1 MPVQT
6 ARLTLADWTAA
17 MMNVN
22 TNRRR
27 NLGYFFDESVRRLPD
42 KVAIIDLFGGRE
54 RTSTYRQLDE
64 RMNRVASML
73 ARLGVKPGERVA
85 MLIGNRLEFIEF
97 FFGAMRAGAIPLLL
111 NTRLAANTLEQIIN
125 DAGCALAIVDPSCNR
140 DAVAIAGRVRVRHRM
155 LLDQSQQGL
164 LAFEEEMTKP
174 AAPVEPPPIADNA
187 QAFQPYTSGSTGR
200 PKGAIMTHHGMLW
213 YVAYNQ
219 RYWPSAENSRGLIAL
234 PLFHKNA
241 LRGTVKPM
249 LYAGGS
255 FVLMP
260 GYEPRGYLDG
270 LAKYRCTYSRGV
282 AAVFTLFL
290 QHRDYLQS
298 LDLSNLRS
306 MTIGSAV
313 VTPELLD
320 LVKRALP
327 HIKVEESYGLT
338 EGGSPLRPPIDGRP
352 VPRGSPGVPAPEIE
366 LKLIDADGNETDEEG
381 ELVIRCPYV
390 CLGYYNEPEI
400 TRAKLN
406 DGWLRTGDVFHKDKD
421 GFFYFRS
428 RVDDMF
434 SCGGE
439 NVYPKE
445 VENLLFTHSDVVNA
459 VVAPVPYQVK
469 GYAPAAMV
477 VVREGSTVTSEDLK
491 AYCLEKGPAYSHP
504 RFIDI
509 VSALPLNG
517 AGKVDRGIIQARLT
531 VAHGVTN
538 ATATGAKA

>member
-1 MPVQT
+1 MS
-6 ARLTLADWTAA
+6 DSSE
-17 MMNVN
+17 
-22 TNRRR
+22 NRRR
-27 NLGYFFDESVRRLPD
+27 NLGFFFDETVRRLPD

-54 RTSTYRQLDE
+54 RISSYRQLDE
-64 RMNRVASML
+64 RMNRVARML
-73 ARLGVKPGERVA
+73 ARLGVRPGERVA
-85 MLIGNRLEFIEF
+85 MLIGNRVEFVEF

-111 NTRLAANTLEQIIN
+111 NTRLAANTLEQLIA
-125 DAGCALAIVDPSCNR
+125 DAACALVIVDPTCNR
-140 DAVAIAGRVRVRHRM
+140 DALAIGRRVPVRHRM
-155 LLDQSQQGL
+155 LLDRIEEGF
-164 LAFEEEMTKP
+164 LAFETEMAKP
-174 AAPVEPPPIADNA
+174 APPLEPPPIADNA

-219 RYWPSAENSRGLIAL
+219 RYWPSAETARGLVAL

-260 GYEPRGYLDG
+260 AYEPRAYLEA
-270 LAKYRCTYSRGV
+270 LARYKCTYSRGV
-282 AAVFTLFL
+282 AAVFTMFL
-290 QHRDYLQS
+290 QHRDHLRT
-298 LDLSNLRS
+298 LDLSKLRS

-320 LVKRALP
+320 LVKNALP
-327 HIKVEESYGLT
+327 HVKVEESYGLT
-338 EGGSPLRPPIDGRP
+338 EGGSPLRPPIDGRA
-352 VPRGSPGVPAPEIE
+352 VPRGSPGAAAPEVEI
-366 LKLIDADGNETDEEG
+366 KLIDADGNETADEG

-400 TRAKLN
+400 TRAKLR
-406 DGWLRTGDVFHKDKD
+406 DGWLRTGDVFYKDKD

-445 VENLLFTHSDVVNA
+445 VENLLFSHPDVVNA
-459 VVAPVPYQVK
+459 VVAPVPHQVK
-469 GYAPAAMV
+469 GLAPAAMV
-477 VVREGSTVTSEDLK
+477 MVRSGSTTSAEDLK
-491 AYCLEKGPAYSHP
+491 TYCLERGPAYSHP
-504 RFIDI
+504 RFIAI
-509 VSALPLNG
+509 VPALPLNG
-517 AGKVDRGIIQARLT
+517 AGKIDRGVVQATLAA
-531 VAHGVTN
+531 AHG
-538 ATATGAKA
+538 ATSATVDSTKA

>member
-1 MPVQT
+1 MNMQT
-6 ARLTLADWTAA
+6 D
-17 MMNVN
+17 
-22 TNRRR
+22 RRR
-27 NLGYFFDESVRRLPD
+27 NLGYFFDELVRRVPD

-54 RTSTYRQLDE
+54 RQSTYRQLDE
-64 RMNRVASML
+64 RMNRVARML
-73 ARLGVKPGERVA
+73 ARLGIRPGQRVA

-111 NTRLAANTLEQIIN
+111 NTRLAAGTLEQLIA
-125 DAGCALAIVDPSCNR
+125 DADCALSIIDPSCNR
-140 DAVAIAGRVRVRHRM
+140 DALSIARQARARHRM
-155 LLDQSQQGL
+155 LLDQSADGFL
-164 LAFEEEMTKP
+164 EFEEEMAKP
-174 AAPVEPPPIADNA
+174 APHVDPPPIEDNA

-213 YVAYNQ
+213 YVDYNQ
-219 RYWPSAENSRGLIAL
+219 RYWAADENSRGLIAL

-249 LYAGGS
+249 LFAGGS

-260 GYEPRGYLDG
+260 AYEPRAYLEA
-270 LAKYRCTYSRGV
+270 LAKYKCTYSRGV
-282 AAVFTLFL
+282 AAVFTMFL
-290 QHRDYLQS
+290 QYRDELQT

-313 VTPELLD
+313 VTPELID
-320 LVKRALP
+320 MVKRALP

-352 VPRGSPGVPAPEIE
+352 VPRGSPGTPAPETE
-366 LKLIDADGNETDEEG
+366 VKLIDAAGNETDDEG

-406 DGWLRTGDVFHKDKD
+406 DGWLRTGDVFYKDKD

-434 SCGGE
+434 GCGGE

-445 VENLLFTHSDVVNA
+445 VENLLFTHSDIVNA
-459 VVAPVPYQVK
+459 VVAPVPHQVK
-469 GYAPAAMV
+469 GFVPAAMV
-477 VVREGSTVTSEDLK
+477 MVREGSRITADELK

-504 RFIDI
+504 RFVDI
-509 VSALPLNG
+509 VPALPLNG
-517 AGKVDRGIIQARLT
+517 AGKIDRGIVQAKLS
-531 VAHGVTN
+531 A
-538 ATATGAKA
+538 AYSAQASSKA